1 MPADGEDAVIDADTH
16 GRAAATAAVTIAR
29 LDASLPTSDA
39 TSVLAN
45 LLAEPLVVI
54 DVGCRWGF
62 AAAWEQLGERCQ
74 VVGFDPDVAEC
85 ERLREHYRSAPQVE
99 VVPLALGARSG
110 PATLHVTKDPSGN
123 SLYPTVTDVVER
135 FPALAG
141 GQVERTVHVE
151 LATLDEWCAQAGR
164 DRVDVIKI
172 DTQGSELEVLRG
184 AARTLAGVRAVEV
197 EVEFNPL
204 YEGVALFG
212 DIDRY
217 LREQGFVL
225 WRLRDLAH
233 YAQLGAP
240 ADWRAQETQHYDG
253 YQARVHAGPGQLFWA
268 NAFFVRA
275 AVAAPRAAAGWT
287 ELVRDACVTSA
298 LGFKDLVAVALEQAK
313 ATAPAGV
320 VATLELAASD
330 DLLAARRQA
339 ELAERSEALQ
349 GSVTIEVDDPRFQGP
364 GWLPA
369 QRIELGPVRW
379 TGPGRES
386 WVDLPFVLAPCT
398 RVEMLSFGGMSPSII
413 ESLALEVNR
422 VPVPLTRSIEG
433 TAVLYSG
440 AVPADYSTTRPFTRF
455 LLRTSETVP
464 WCEAHPDSAD
474 DTELGVA
481 LSWVRLTAPGQ
492 TGT

>member
-1 MPADGEDAVIDADTH
+1 M
-16 GRAAATAAVTIAR
+16 
-29 LDASLPTSDA
+29 
-39 TSVLAN
+39 
-45 LLAEPLVVI
+45 VV

-99 VVPLALGARSG
+99 VVPLALGAKSG

-141 GQVERTVHVE
+141 GQVERTLDIE
-151 LATLDEWCAQAGR
+151 LTTLDEWCVQAGR
-164 DRVDVIKI
+164 TRVDVIKI

-184 AARTLAGVRAVEV
+184 ATRTLATVRAVEV

-217 LREQGFVL
+217 LREHGFVL

-240 ADWRAQETQHYDG
+240 ADWRVQETQHYDG
-253 YQARVHAGPGQLFWA
+253 YQARVQAGSGQLFWA

-275 AVAAPRAAAGWT
+275 DVSAPSASAGWV
-287 ELVRDACVTSA
+287 ELLRDACVTSA
-298 LGFKDLVAVALEQAK
+298 LGFRDLVAVALEQAR
-313 ATAPAGV
+313 ATAPTDV
-320 VATLELAASD
+320 VPALELAASD

-339 ELAERSEALQ
+339 ELTERSEALQ
-349 GSVTIEVDDPRFQGP
+349 GSTTIEVDDPRFQGP

-386 WVDLPFVLAPCT
+386 WVDLPLVLLPGS
-398 RVEMLSFGGMSPSII
+398 RIELLSFGGMSPAII
-413 ESLALEVNR
+413 ESLVLEVNR
-422 VPVPLTRSIEG
+422 VPVPLNRSIEG
-433 TAVLYSG
+433 TAILYSG
-440 AVPADYSTTRPFTRF
+440 MLAADYSSTRRFTRL
-455 LLRTSETVP
+455 LLRTSETIP
-464 WCEAHPDSAD
+464 WCDAHPDSTD
-474 DTELGVA
+474 DIELGIA
-481 LSWVRLTAPGQ
+481 LSWVRLTGPSAR
-492 TGT
+492 